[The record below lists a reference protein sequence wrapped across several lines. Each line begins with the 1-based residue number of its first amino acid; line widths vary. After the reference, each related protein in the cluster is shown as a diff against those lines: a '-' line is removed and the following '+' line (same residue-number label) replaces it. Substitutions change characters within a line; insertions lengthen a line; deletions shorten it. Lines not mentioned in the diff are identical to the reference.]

1 MAASKEDAWTLGIL
15 FSRTGMMEIPS
26 TQHVHGAMLA
36 IDEINAAGGVLGKP
50 LEAIHYD
57 TCSDLGLYRQYA
69 DRLLTE
75 DAVGVIVGCCT
86 SLSRKA
92 VLPSIE
98 RRNGMLWYPDL
109 YEGFEYSPNVIYV
122 GAATNQNSLP
132 LARYLFRRGARRF
145 LLIGSDYIY
154 PREANRVMRD
164 LIERHGGEVLD
175 EIYLP
180 MQPPDGELDGLV
192 ARVLTLRPDVVFSTL
207 VGSNI
212 GRFCE
217 RYADA
222 GIDPA
227 DIPIASHN
235 VTEAELSAVGR
246 PECAGHITA
255 APYFSSIDSQANRD
269 FVSAFRK
276 RFGAPAAISQYAAS
290 AYSAVR
296 LFALTLERAGV
307 MDTQRMMSCARGL
320 EFEAPHGRIV
330 IDTDNNHTWLTP
342 RVGVW
347 NGVDEFDLVWQS
359 GQAVQPDPWLVSYG
373 GVEDLPETVQAA
385 V

>member
-1 MAASKEDAWTLGIL
+1 MRPEACSA
-15 FSRTGMMEIPS
+15 
-26 TQHVHGAMLA
+26 
-36 IDEINAAGGVLGKP
+36 NP

-57 TCSDLGLYRQYA
+57 TRSDIALYRQYA

-98 RRNGMLWYPDL
+98 RRNGLLWYPDL

-122 GAATNQNSLP
+122 DAATNQNSLP

-180 MQPPDGELDGLV
+180 MRFPRALWGCRSGQPVRRLRLLRSAPVCAGARARRRDGHAAHDGLR
-192 ARVLTLRPDVVFSTL
+192 ARPGN
-207 VGSNI
+207 GS
-212 GRFCE
+212 
-217 RYADA
+217 
-222 GIDPA
+222 
-227 DIPIASHN
+227 
-235 VTEAELSAVGR
+235 
-246 PECAGHITA
+246 A
-255 APYFSSIDSQANRD
+255 AWP
-269 FVSAFRK
+269 
-276 RFGAPAAISQYAAS
+276 
-290 AYSAVR
+290 
-296 LFALTLERAGV
+296 
-307 MDTQRMMSCARGL
+307 RGDRR
-320 EFEAPHGRIV
+320 G
-330 IDTDNNHTWLTP
+330 NNHTWMTP

-347 NGVDEFDLVWQS
+347 NGVDEFDLVWESDQV
-359 GQAVQPDPWLVSYG
+359 VQPDPWLVSYG
-373 GVEDLPETVQAA
+373 GVENIPDTVQAA
-385 V
+385 G